1 MHLLPSPGRRAR
13 CAGLTLAVGALAAL
27 TSACA
32 EGLSN
37 APSINRQW
45 TQEDAQHDAI
55 ANGPE
60 SCSKEGEDPLAPKGQ
75 LRRDCPETPGATKG
89 KSPATP

>member
-1 MHLLPSPGRRAR
+1 MRPLPSPALGRR
-13 CAGLTLAVGALAAL
+13 LALLLAAGALAAL

-37 APSINRQW
+37 APSLNRKW
-45 TQEDAQHDAI
+45 TSDDVQHDVI

-60 SCSKEGEDPLAPKGQ
+60 SCPKEGEDPLAPKGQ
-75 LRRDCPETPGATKG
+75 LRRDCPEA
-89 KSPATP
+89 PAAPRGNAPAIP